1 MIVKLQAAII
11 YRYLGLSLCLLL
23 TATALAQQPPAP
35 RSGVPETSSREGEN
49 SNRTGSRPGPNVIVA
64 SDEDYRLAVS
74 DVIEVIIQDAPELS
88 SYYRIGKS
96 GTIPL
101 HYLGSMNVVG
111 KTPPEVSKA
120 IADGLRGRY
129 LRDPKVYVSVTQ
141 YNSRTFFIQGA
152 VRTPGVHVI
161 EGRPSLFKLIAIAGG
176 LQDKHG
182 SIAYVIREVKATPET
197 IEARAS
203 GSATAKP
210 APATPIAQSLE
221 GVKTRG
227 TGVAIEGE
235 GEYELYRVPIS
246 GLFKGRF
253 EQNIIIEPGDVVH
266 IPAAE
271 VFYVAG
277 EVRAPGQYQYKEGIT
292 LRQAISLAQ
301 GAPFKA
307 ALNRGI
313 IFREDPMTGKFAEV
327 PVDIAAVMNGKRE
340 DVPILPNDVVVVPN
354 SAVKSVSSALLMALG
369 VGVAT
374 RVPIGVR

>member
-1 MIVKLQAAII
+1 MKIQAAII
-11 YRYLGLSLCLLL
+11 HRWVGLSLGLLL
-23 TATALAQQPPAP
+23 TVTAFGQQPPNP
-35 RSGVPETSSREGEN
+35 TRSGVPETGSRENEGP
-49 SNRTGSRPGPNVIVA
+49 NRMGPRVGPNVIIA

-74 DVIEVIIQDAPELS
+74 DVIEVMIQDAPELS
-88 SYYRIGKS
+88 GNYRIGQS
-96 GTIPL
+96 GNIPL

-111 KTPPEVSKA
+111 KTPPEVGKA

-129 LRDPKVYVSVTQ
+129 LRDPKVFVSVTQ

-176 LQDKHG
+176 LHEKHG
-182 SIAYVIREVKATPET
+182 SIAYVIREIKAKPET
-197 IEARAS
+197 VEARAA
-203 GSATAKP
+203 GTVAAKP
-210 APATPIAQSLE
+210 APTTPVAQSLE

-253 EQNIIIEPGDVVH
+253 EQNMIIEPGDVVH
-266 IPAAE
+266 IPSAE

-313 IFREDPMTGKFAEV
+313 IFREDPLTGKFAEL
-327 PVDIAAVMNGKRE
+327 PIDINAVMNGKRE

-369 VGVAT
+369 IGAAG

>member
-1 MIVKLQAAII
+1 MKIQAAFIH
-11 YRYLGLSLCLLL
+11 RNVGLALCLLL
-23 TATALAQQPPAP
+23 TVTAFGQQPPAP
-35 RSGVPETSSREGEN
+35 RSGVPETSSRESDN
-49 SNRTGSRPGPNVIVA
+49 PNRTASRGGPNVIIA
-64 SDEDYRLAVS
+64 SDEDYRLSPS

-88 SYYRIGKS
+88 GNYRIGQS

-101 HYLGSMNVVG
+101 HYLGSMKVVG

-129 LRDPKVYVSVTQ
+129 LRDPKVFVSVSQ

-152 VRTPGVHVI
+152 VRTPGVHII

-182 SIAYVIREVKATPET
+182 SIAYVIREIKAKPET
-197 IEARAS
+197 IEARAA
-203 GSATAKP
+203 GSSVAAKP
-210 APATPIAQSLE
+210 APTTPVAQSLE

-227 TGVAIEGE
+227 VGVAIEGE

-253 EQNIIIEPGDVVH
+253 EQNMIIEPGDVVH

-313 IFREDPMTGKFAEV
+313 IFREDPMTGKFAEL
-327 PVDIAAVMNGKRE
+327 PIDIAAVMNGKRE

-354 SAVKSVSSALLMALG
+354 SAVKSVSSALLMAIG
-369 VGVAT
+369 IGAAG